1 MVPIFSASE
10 AGFCFKQIPL
20 KSFSWTLLVLKHCST
35 IFQEGSHWGQT
46 TVYWEC
52 ALCIFNDRCALF
64 LWLEFIIQYEENH
77 WEPEKWKEILR
88 VAGSQFSAP
97 LTLYGHINYQFRVI
111 AVNAIGRS
119 RPSMPSE
126 RYKTPPCGRD
136 TCDPW
141 RLAFVTCYHPM
152 FSLSLVH
159 LGLFWSVPLW
169 GFTLR

>member
-1 MVPIFSASE
+1 MDVART
-10 AGFCFKQIPL
+10 Q
-20 KSFSWTLLVLKHCST
+20 TLLYNISRGLPL
-35 IFQEGSHWGQT
+35 GRT

-77 WEPEKWKEILR
+77 WEPEKWKELLR

-97 LTLYGHINYQFRVI
+97 LTVYGHINYQFRVI

-141 RLAFVTCYHPM
+141 RLAFITCYHPT
-152 FSLSLVH
+152 SRLSLVH
-159 LGLFWSVPLW
+159 LGFVWSVSLW
-169 GFTLR
+169 GFTLKKLYRCL